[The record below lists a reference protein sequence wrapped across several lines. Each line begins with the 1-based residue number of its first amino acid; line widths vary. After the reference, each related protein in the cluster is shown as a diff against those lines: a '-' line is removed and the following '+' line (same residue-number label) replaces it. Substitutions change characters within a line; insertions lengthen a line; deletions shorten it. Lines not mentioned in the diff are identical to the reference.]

1 VKRDL
6 TQTRNEIEETT
17 RKRFSD
23 ELYADVTNSN
33 PYESNEFPRNS
44 MNYESVDYDG
54 VYDMPKTSEPQYLTL
69 FRA

>member
-1 VKRDL
+1 MKRDL

-33 PYESNEFPRNS
+33 PYESNEFSRNS

-54 VYDMPKTSEPQYLTL
+54 VYDMPKISEPQYLTL